1 MRFTSSLRDCAAVLL
16 VALLHFIVLGGVAH
30 AQTITNVARAD
41 WTDPTGAKLTL
52 SNQIDLDVV
61 QAPTTIVTFAPS
73 PGSGSV
79 LTFQSSLCGSQSTQ
93 PGGGGTSTISA
104 GVTPTSE
111 IRVGQ
116 DLLFQVDVPTANI
129 DPAAVDS
136 LNAIIETS
144 TGDREEITIFE
155 TGANTG
161 IFVGQIPTIGIPPSV
176 EQGDCRLSL
185 VDGATI
191 QIGITRVGQTDIV
204 ISTSVNVLADPFGLV
219 FDSETGEPVTG
230 ARVSLVDAVTGQP
243 ATVFA
248 EDGVTPWPN
257 SVISGQ
263 PITDAAGNVYI
274 MEPGEYWFPLAP
286 LGQYRLVIE
295 PPSPYTAPST
305 ATPAQLAQLV
315 RPDGGSFIIVDGSY
329 GGDFALVD
337 PTPVRIDIPLDR
349 PSVAVS
355 LTKTASRN
363 TAQPGDAVFY
373 TITARNQ
380 DQTRVKRDVTLVD
393 TPSSWLRLRQDSI
406 RLNGQAAPDAVDVTA
421 DGRQLTIRLGDLAG
435 GAEARVTYAMVVRAD
450 APPGQAENRVVAT
463 DSRGNSS
470 TASAFVDIE
479 RDTIAGRMTIIGRI
493 TAGTCDIRDP
503 RVGIPGVRVMMEDGS
518 FALTDA
524 DGRYHFE
531 GVVPGTHVVQAA
543 EQTLPEGSEFIDCYR
558 STRSAGSTT
567 SRFVIGQGGS
577 LLVADFH
584 AVVPE
589 GVLEPIVEDANAG
602 TPEAG
607 IVSRERG
614 ESEEPAKP
622 AETEVSQ
629 ADKEAIGDI
638 DWLALGDGEDGW
650 LFPTAEHNPRAPS
663 IRVAIRHR
671 KGQKADLFV
680 NGEPASNLAFEG
692 IKTASDGHYAVSVWR
707 GVPLKNEKTVLT
719 ANILNS
725 FGGVSKELEREVF
738 FVSQADRVEFVPE
751 QSKLVADGKTRP
763 VIAVRVTDR
772 NGRPVRGGISGNF
785 SINAPYQSASQIE
798 QQQLL
803 QLTGSGASS
812 SVRWTVEGSDGIALI
827 ELAPT
832 LISGSVRLDF
842 SFTDGEISR
851 EQELE
856 TWLEPGDVEWT
867 VVGLAEGS
875 IGARTVA
882 DNMER
887 AGRFDSDLGDNAR
900 VALYAKGRVLG
911 KYLLTLAY
919 DSAKQSDDQRLLGA
933 LDPNA
938 YYTVFADGSSR
949 RFDAASREKLYVRI
963 ETATFYAL
971 YGDFQTG
978 FDQTQ
983 LARYNRTATGV
994 KAEARIG
1001 AIQAQ
1006 AFAAEIETRFRRD
1019 EIQGQG
1025 ISGPYRLSSRAI
1037 IANSERITIETR
1049 DRLRSEVIVNSREL
1063 VRFID
1068 YDIDLLS
1075 GTVTF
1080 SEPVLSRDFDLN
1092 PQFIVIDYEVDALS
1106 GGELNA
1112 GVRATWT
1119 DKSGK
1124 IRIGATA
1131 ITDKG
1136 EEARTN
1142 IGALDLR
1149 ARIGESTEVRAEVA
1163 MSRSEG
1169 NSAGGYILEV
1179 EHRAGPVDLLAYVRS
1194 LDADY
1199 GVGQQSGAERGRR
1212 KIGVD
1217 ARYAFNEKLSVV
1229 TSFWRDDSLTD
1240 GNRRNAAQLHANYR
1254 TNNTDLQLGIS
1265 HLNDRL
1271 EDGTTNKSTVLEGGV
1286 TQRLFDNKLELSAT
1300 SAIALDQAESVDLP
1314 AQHRFAARYAITPGI
1329 KLVGLYEIAN
1339 GENIDART
1347 VRGGIEVSP
1356 WQGGRFTS
1364 TVGQQRINE
1373 NGNRSFAAF
1382 GLAQTLQVS
1391 STLTLDATLDGS
1403 RTLGGNDPVSDI
1415 VNTAQPVASG
1425 GQLGQDGSLFEDF
1438 TAFTLGAAYRKDRWS
1453 ATVRGEYRDGEFAD
1467 RKGVTFGAV
1476 RQLGEGSIVGSGFTW
1491 TEATGQNG
1499 ATTEIFDGA
1508 IAFAHRPD
1516 ASEIAMLGKLE
1527 FRSDSV
1533 TGAVAGETGAAGR
1546 TALTVTGDAQSRRVI
1561 GSLSTNWSPRGYEE
1575 LDGIEGIEYQS
1586 RRDEFGVFVG
1596 ARYNFDSFEGFDLA
1610 GFTALGGVDARI
1622 GIGEQF
1628 EVGATATVRANLSDN
1643 TTSFAF
1649 GPNIGFVPADGML
1662 LTVGYNIEGFRDE
1675 DFSAARNT
1683 DKGIYASVRVKF
1695 DADTFGFLGLGR

>member
-1 MRFTSSLRDCAAVLL
+1 MLL
-16 VALLHFIVLGGVAH
+16 QLVVLGGVAH
-30 AQTITNVARAD
+30 AQTITNVAQAD
-41 WTDPTGAKLTL
+41 WTDPTGPRTTL
-52 SNQIDLDVV
+52 SNPVDLEVSELPV
-61 QAPTTIVTFAPS
+61 TITTYQPT
-73 PGSGSV
+73 PGSGTV
-79 LTFQSSLCGSQSTQ
+79 ITFQPSSCGSQSAQT
-93 PGGGGTSTISA
+93 GGGGSTSAAVLPSD
-104 GVTPTSE
+104 E

-116 DLLFQVDVPTANI
+116 NLYFQVNIPSANV
-129 DPAAVDS
+129 DSGAVDS
-136 LNAIIETS
+136 LEAQIKTS
-144 TGDREEITIFE
+144 TGDTETIIIYE
-155 TGANTG
+155 TGPDTG
-161 IFVGQIPTIGIPPSV
+161 VFVGEIPTIGIPPAVVS
-176 EQGDCRLSL
+176 GDCRLSL

-191 QIGITRVGQTDIV
+191 DIGITRVGGTDIV
-204 ISTSVNVLADPFGLV
+204 ISTSVTVLADPFGVV

-230 ARVSLVDAVTGQP
+230 AIVTLVDATTGLP

-248 EDGVTPWPN
+248 EDGTTPWP
-257 SVISGQ
+257 STVIAGQ
-263 PITDAAGNVYI
+263 PITDGNGNVYP
-274 MEPGEYWFPLAP
+274 MGPGEYWFPLTA
-286 LGQYRLVIE
+286 LGDYRLEVQ
-295 PPSPYTAPST
+295 PPAPYTAPSE
-305 ATPAQLAQLV
+305 ATPEELATLE
-315 RPDGGSFIIVDGSY
+315 RPGGGQFVINDGSY
-329 GGDFALVD
+329 GGIFSLVD
-337 PTPVRIDIPLDR
+337 PTPVQIDIPLDR
-349 PSVAVS
+349 PAIAVD
-355 LTKTASRN
+355 LTKTASRDRV
-363 TAQPGDAVFY
+363 QPGDVVFY
-373 TITARNQ
+373 TVTARNS
-380 DQTRVKRDVTLVD
+380 DPSRVRRDVTLVD

-406 RLNGQAAPDAVDVTA
+406 RLNGAPAPDAVDVTA
-421 DGRQLTIRLGDLAG
+421 DGRQLTVRVGDLAG
-435 GAEARVTYAMVVRAD
+435 GAQARLTYAMVVRAD

-463 DSRGNSS
+463 DVRGRTS
-470 TASAFVDIE
+470 TANAVIDIE
-479 RDTIAGRMTIIGRI
+479 RDTIAGRMTLIGRI

-503 RVGIPGVRVMMEDGS
+503 RVGIPGVRVMLQDGS
-518 FALTDA
+518 FAITDA

-531 GVVPGTHVVQAA
+531 GLVPGTHVVQAA
-543 EQTLPEGSEFIDCYR
+543 ENTLPEGGEFIDCYR
-558 STRSAGSTT
+558 SSRSAGSTT

-589 GVLEPIVEDANAG
+589 GSLKPVVEDATAG

-607 IVSRERG
+607 IVEGAADRVGG
-614 ESEEPAKP
+614 EAPQAKP
-622 AETEVSQ
+622 VVSQ
-629 ADKEAIGDI
+629 AEKEAIGDVN
-638 DWLALGDGEDGW
+638 WLALGDGEDGW
-650 LFPTAEHNPRAPS
+650 LFPDADHNPRVPS

-671 KGQKADLFV
+671 KGQSAELFV
-680 NGEPASNLAFEG
+680 DGEPASKLTFEG
-692 IKTASDGHYAVSVWR
+692 IRTASDGHYAVSLWR
-707 GVPLKNEKTVLT
+707 GVQLEGEKTVLT
-719 ANILNS
+719 ANIMNS
-725 FGGVSKELEREVF
+725 LGGVSKEISRDVYF
-738 FVSQADRVEFVPE
+738 TSQADKVELVKD
-751 QSKLVADGKTRP
+751 QSQLVADGVTRP
-763 VIAVRVTDR
+763 VVAVRVTDR
-772 NGRPVRGGISGNF
+772 HGRPVRGGISGEF
-785 SINAPYQSASQIE
+785 TVNAPYQSASQIE

-803 QLTGSGASS
+803 QLTGGSGSTA
-812 SVRWTVEGSDGIALI
+812 RWTVEGTDGIALI

-832 LISGSVRLDF
+832 MISGSVRLDF
-842 SFTDGEISR
+842 RFADGEITR

-856 TWLEPGDVEWT
+856 TWIEPGDVEWT

-887 AGRFDSDLGDNAR
+887 AGNFDSDLGDKAR
-900 VALYAKGRVLG
+900 VAFYAKGRVLG

-919 DSAKQSDDQRLLGA
+919 DSAKQPDDQRLLGT

-983 LARYNRTATGV
+983 LARYNRTATGI
-994 KAEARIG
+994 KAEARFG
-1001 AIQAQ
+1001 QVQAQ
-1006 AFAAEIETRFRRD
+1006 AFAAEIDTRFRKD

-1037 IANSERITIETR
+1037 IANSEKVAIETR
-1049 DRLRSEVIVNSREL
+1049 DRLRSEVIVDRREL
-1063 VRFID
+1063 TRFID

-1075 GTVTF
+1075 GTITF

-1092 PQFIVIDYEVDALS
+1092 PQFIVVDYEVDELTS
-1106 GGELNA
+1106 GEWNA
-1112 GVRATWT
+1112 GVRAAWT

-1142 IGALDLR
+1142 IGAVDLR
-1149 ARIGESTEVRAEVA
+1149 ARVGENTEVRAEVA

-1169 NSAGGYILEV
+1169 KTASGYLVEV

-1212 KIGVD
+1212 KVGVD
-1217 ARYAFNEKLSVV
+1217 ARYQFSENASVV

-1240 GNRRNAAQLHANYR
+1240 SNRRNAARVTANYR
-1254 TNNTDLQLGIS
+1254 TGDTDLQIGIA

-1271 EDGTTNKSTVLEGGV
+1271 DDGTKNKSTVLEGGV
-1286 TQRLFDNKLELSAT
+1286 TQRLFDNKLELSAS
-1300 SAIALDQAESVDLP
+1300 SAIALDQTESIDLP
-1314 AQHRFAARYAITPGI
+1314 TRHRFAARYAITPNV

-1347 VRGGIEVSP
+1347 VRGGLEVTP
-1356 WQGGRFTS
+1356 WQGGRFT
-1364 TVGQQRINE
+1364 TTLGQQRIDE

-1391 STLTLDATLDGS
+1391 PTLTVDATLDGS
-1403 RTLGGNDPVSDI
+1403 RTLGGTGNVSDI
-1415 VNTAQPVASG
+1415 INPAQPVSSG

-1438 TAFTLGAAYRKDRWS
+1438 TAVTLGAAYRKDRWS
-1453 ATVRGEYRDGEFAD
+1453 ATLRGEYRDGEFAD
-1467 RKGVTFGAV
+1467 RHGVTFGAV

-1491 TEATGQNG
+1491 TEATGENG
-1499 ATTEIFDGA
+1499 TKTEIFDGA

-1533 TGAVAGETGAAGR
+1533 TGAIAGETGPAGR
-1546 TALTVTGDAQSRRVI
+1546 TALTVTGDAQSRRLI

-1575 LDGIEGIEYQS
+1575 LDEIEGIEYQY
-1586 RRDEFGVFVG
+1586 RRSELGLFVG
-1596 ARYNFDSFEGFDLA
+1596 ARYNFDRYEGFDLS
-1610 GFTALGGVDARI
+1610 GFTALAGVDARI
-1622 GIGEQF
+1622 GIGERF
-1628 EVGATATVRANLSDN
+1628 EIGAAGTVRANLTDN

-1662 LTVGYNIEGFRDE
+1662 LTIGYNIEGFRDE
-1675 DFSAARNT
+1675 DFSASRNT
-1683 DKGIYASVRVKF
+1683 DKGIYASARIKF

>member
-1 MRFTSSLRDCAAVLL
+1 MRFTSSLHDFAAALL
-16 VALLHFIVLGGVAH
+16 VVLLHFVVLGGVAH

-41 WTDPTGAKLTL
+41 WTDPHGGRLTL
-52 SNQIDLDVV
+52 SNPVEFEV
-61 QAPTTIVTFAPS
+61 TRTPTTIVTFRPS
-73 PGSGSV
+73 PSSGTV
-79 LTFQSSLCGSQSTQ
+79 LTFQSPTCGSQSAPPT
-93 PGGGGTSTISA
+93 GGGSQSTSADVAAST
-104 GVTPTSE
+104 E

-116 DLLFQVDVPTANI
+116 DLFFQVNIPSANT
-129 DPAAVDS
+129 DPNAIDS
-136 LNAIIETS
+136 LMAIIDTS
-144 TGDREEITIFE
+144 SNDREEITIYE
-155 TGANTG
+155 TGENTG
-161 IFVGQIPTIGIPPSV
+161 IFVGHIPTIGIPPAV
-176 EQGDCRLSL
+176 VHGDCRLSL
-185 VDGATI
+185 VDGDTIEIGVTPVGATD
-191 QIGITRVGQTDIV
+191 VV

-230 ARVSLVDAVTGQP
+230 SRVSLVDAVTGQP

-263 PITDAAGNVYI
+263 PITDAAGNVYV
-274 MEPGEYWFPLAP
+274 MDPGAYWFPLAP
-286 LGQYRLVIE
+286 LGRYRLIVE

-305 ATPAQLAQLV
+305 ATPAELSTLV
-315 RPDGGSFIIVDGSY
+315 RPDGGPFVIVDGSY
-329 GGDFALVD
+329 GGEFALSD

-349 PSVAVS
+349 PGIAVN

-363 TAQPGDAVFY
+363 TAQPGDVVFY
-373 TITARNQ
+373 TVTARNQ
-380 DQTRVKRDVTLVD
+380 DSARVKRDVTLVD
-393 TPSSWLRLRQDSI
+393 TPSRWLRLRQDSI
-406 RLNGQAAPDAVDVTA
+406 RLNGAAAPNAVSVTS
-421 DGRQLTIRLGDLAG
+421 DGRILTISVGDLAAG
-435 GAEARVTYAMVVRAD
+435 EQARVTYAMVVRAD
-450 APPGQAENRVVAT
+450 APPGQAENRVTGT

-470 TASAFVDIE
+470 TASAVVDIE
-479 RDTIAGRMTIIGRI
+479 RETIAGRMTLIGRI
-493 TAGTCDIRDP
+493 TAGTCDVRDP
-503 RVGIPGVRVMMEDGS
+503 RVGIPGVRVMLEDGS
-518 FALTDA
+518 FAITDA

-531 GVVPGTHVVQAA
+531 GLVPGTHVVQAA
-543 EQTLPEGSEFIDCYR
+543 ENTLPFGSKFIDCYR
-558 STRSAGSTT
+558 STRSAGSAT

-589 GVLEPIVEDANAG
+589 GLLEPIVEEAVAE
-602 TPEAG
+602 TAEAG
-607 IVSRERG
+607 ISSNSRSEASDEVPAG
-614 ESEEPAKP
+614 GSVLSKEES
-622 AETEVSQ
+622 
-629 ADKEAIGDI
+629 GDI
-638 DWLALGDGEDGW
+638 DWLAMGDGEDGW
-650 LFPTAEHNPRAPS
+650 LFPAADHNPRVPS

-671 KGQKADLFV
+671 KGQQAQLFV
-680 NGEPASNLAFEG
+680 DGEAASNLTFEG
-692 IKTASDGHYAVSVWR
+692 IKAASNGSYAVSLWR
-707 GVPLKNEKTVLT
+707 GIPLKNEKTVLS

-725 FGGVSKELEREVF
+725 LGGVSKELEREVY
-738 FVSQADRVEFVPE
+738 FVSQADKVEFVPE
-751 QSKLVADGKTRP
+751 QSKLVADGVTRP

-772 NGRPVRGGISGNF
+772 NGRPVRAGISGNF
-785 SINAPYQSASQIE
+785 TINAPYQSASQIA

-803 QLTGSGASS
+803 QLTGNSGGS

-842 SFTDGEISR
+842 SFADGEITR

-856 TWLEPGDVEWT
+856 TWIEPGDVEWT

-887 AGRFDSDLGDNAR
+887 TDRFDSDLGDKAR

-919 DSAKQSDDQRLLGA
+919 DSAKQRDDQRVLGA

-1001 AIQAQ
+1001 AVQAQ

-1025 ISGPYRLSSRAI
+1025 ITGPYRLSSRAL

-1049 DRLRSEVIVNSREL
+1049 DRLRSEVIVSSREL

-1075 GTVTF
+1075 GTITF

-1092 PQFIVIDYEVDALS
+1092 PQFIVAEYEINALS
-1106 GGELNA
+1106 GGEWNA

-1142 IGALDLR
+1142 MGALDLR
-1149 ARIGESTEVRAEVA
+1149 ARISESTEVRAEVA

-1169 NSAGGYILEV
+1169 QSAAGYIVEV

-1212 KIGVD
+1212 KVGVD
-1217 ARYAFNEKLSVV
+1217 ARYEFSENFSVV

-1240 GNRRNAAQLHANYR
+1240 NSRRKAAQLHGTYR
-1254 TNNTDLQLGIS
+1254 TGDTDIQVGIS

-1271 EDGTTNKSTVLEGGV
+1271 DDGTRNTSTVLEGGV

-1314 AQHRFAARYAITPGI
+1314 SRHRFAARYAITPDV

-1347 VRGGIEVSP
+1347 VRGGIEISP
-1356 WQGGRFTS
+1356 WQGGRFTTS
-1364 TVGQQRINE
+1364 LGQQRIDE

-1391 STLTLDATLDGS
+1391 PTLTLDATLDGS
-1403 RTLGGNDPVSDI
+1403 RTLGGNDPVFDI
-1415 VNTAQPVASG
+1415 INPAQPVSSG

-1438 TAFTLGAAYRKDRWS
+1438 TAVTLGAAYRKDRWS

-1467 RKGVTFGAV
+1467 RKGLTFGAI

-1491 TEATGQNG
+1491 TQADGDNG
-1499 ATTEIFDGA
+1499 ASSEIFDGA

-1516 ASEIAMLGKLE
+1516 ASEFAMLGKLE
-1527 FRSDSV
+1527 FRSDKV
-1533 TGAVAGETGAAGR
+1533 TGAVAGETGPAGR
-1546 TALTVTGDAQSRRVI
+1546 TALTVTGDAKSRRII

-1575 LDGIEGIEYQS
+1575 LDGIEGIKHQY
-1586 RRDEFGVFVG
+1586 RRDEFGVFIG
-1596 ARYNFDSFEGFDLA
+1596 GRYNFDQYEGFDLA
-1610 GFTALGGVDARI
+1610 GFTALGGLDARI
-1622 GIGEQF
+1622 GVGENF
-1628 EVGATATVRANLSDN
+1628 EVGARATVRANLTDN
-1643 TTSFAF
+1643 TTSFSF
-1649 GPNIGFVPADGML
+1649 GPNVGFVPADGML
-1662 LTVGYNIEGFRDE
+1662 FTVGYNIEGFRDE
-1675 DFSAARNT
+1675 DFSASRNT